1 MIKFLLWTGLI
12 ISEVVSII
20 MIYQVLGTLVSIL
33 VFGIVMIADAIL
45 IGAFVDNTNDMGG
58 GGVYR

>member
-45 IGAFVDNTNDMGG
+45 IWAFVDNTNDMGG